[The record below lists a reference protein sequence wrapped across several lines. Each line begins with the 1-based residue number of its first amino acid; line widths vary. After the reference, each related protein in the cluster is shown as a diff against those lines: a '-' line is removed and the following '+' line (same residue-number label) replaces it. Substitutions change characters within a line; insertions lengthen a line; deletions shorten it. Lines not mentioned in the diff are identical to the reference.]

1 MRRWL
6 FRLLLTGWLA
16 VPAVHAADSV
26 GPTAPRRIVSLLPSL
41 TESVCALG
49 ACERLVGV
57 DRYSNWP
64 ASIAGLPRLGG
75 MDDAQLERIVAL
87 RPDLVLAA
95 PSTRV
100 VDRLRGLGLRVVTL
114 QAENHAEVQ
123 RALRQIAEL
132 LDGRPDRADAL
143 WSGIETELARAAQ
156 RVPPA
161 WRARRVYF
169 EVSSSPHAAG
179 ASSFIGET
187 LARLGLRN
195 IVDAGMGPFPQLNPE
210 FILRAQP
217 DLVIA
222 ATQSLAEMPRRPGW
236 QRLAALT
243 AHQTCAYA
251 PAAYD
256 MLVRP
261 GPRMGEGARLIADC
275 LASLPAPAR

>member
-6 FRLLLTGWLA
+6 GWLA
-16 VPAVHAADSV
+16 VALLLVAAPGWAADADGAPV
-26 GPTAPRRIVSLLPSL
+26 PRRIVSLLPSI
-41 TESVCALG
+41 TEAVCALD
-49 ACERLVGV
+49 ACDRLIGV
-57 DRYSNWP
+57 DRYSNHP
-64 ASIAGLPRLGG
+64 AAIAGLPRLGG
-75 MDDAQLERIVAL
+75 MDDAHLERIVAL

-114 QAENHAEVQ
+114 QAETHAEVRQ
-123 RALRQIAEL
+123 TLRQIAVL
-132 LDGRPDRADAL
+132 LDGRPDRAEVL
-143 WSGIETELARAAQ
+143 WSSIEADLTHAVQ

-161 WRARRVYF
+161 WRGRRVYV

-179 ASSFIGET
+179 AVSFIGQT
-187 LARLGLRN
+187 LGRLGLRN

-210 FILRAQP
+210 YILRAQP

-222 ATQSLAEMPRRPGW
+222 ASQPLAEMPRRPGW

-243 AHQTCAYA
+243 ARQTCAFGPA
-251 PAAYD
+251 PYD

-261 GPRMGEGARLIADC
+261 GPRMGEAARLIADC
-275 LASLPAPAR
+275 LAALPPPR